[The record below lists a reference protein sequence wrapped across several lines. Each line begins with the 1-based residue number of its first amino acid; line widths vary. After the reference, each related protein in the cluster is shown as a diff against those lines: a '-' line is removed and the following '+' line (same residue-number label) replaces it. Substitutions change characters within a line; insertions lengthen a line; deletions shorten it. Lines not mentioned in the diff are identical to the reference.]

1 MARRLRIAV
10 LIESQSKSLRSV
22 LRGIAAYGRDHGPW
36 SLYHQ
41 EGPLDPAVV
50 RQLRDWRGDA
60 VMFLSENREL
70 VQEIYGL
77 GLPSLDLVEAF
88 GGDEVVQMARH
99 DRLIAHQAAEH
110 LLQRGFEHFAYCGF
124 QGVWWSERRGDA
136 FVAYLGEK
144 GLPASVFTEL
154 RAESRISGYRLSP
167 LGAGRQQEDTLAQW
181 LTGLPRPVG
190 LMACSDS
197 CGQKVLRTCGELG
210 IVVPEQMAVVGVD
223 NDDLICELCDPP
235 LSSVDP
241 DFQQFGYAAAAAMVR
256 VIQGERHA
264 KVGQAV
270 DPVGV
275 VLRESTDV
283 QAVADREVAAALH
296 FIRQHACEGIGVD
309 DVLRA
314 ANLSRST
321 LERRF
326 TRLVG
331 RSPRAE
337 ITRRQL
343 ERAQNLLAQ
352 TEFPLKKI
360 ARIAGFSYA
369 ESMCHLFKRLT
380 GESPIAYRRRN
391 RIEGECGSEG

>member
-1 MARRLRIAV
+1 M
-10 LIESQSKSLRSV
+10 RSV

-50 RQLRDWRGDA
+50 EQLHGWRGDGI
-60 VMFLSENREL
+60 MFLSENREL
-70 VQEIYGL
+70 VRKICRL
-77 GLPSLDLVEAF
+77 GLPSLNLYEAF
-88 GGDEVVQMARH
+88 CGDDVVQMARH
-99 DRLIAHQAAEH
+99 DQLIAHQAAEH

-124 QGVWWSERRGDA
+124 QGVWWSERRCDA
-136 FVAYLGEK
+136 FVAYLAKK
-144 GLPASVFTEL
+144 GLQPSLFTKL
-154 RAESRISGYRLSP
+154 RAESRVSGYRLSP
-167 LGAGRQQEDTLAQW
+167 IGEGRQQEDTLAQW
-181 LTGLPRPVG
+181 LAGLQRPVG

-241 DFQQFGYAAAAAMVR
+241 DFEKFGYAAAAAMAR
-256 VIQGERHA
+256 VIQGDRHTPG
-264 KVGQAV
+264 GQ
-270 DPVGV
+270 PVEPLGV

-283 QAVADREVAAALH
+283 QAIPDRDVAAALH
-296 FIRQHACEGIGVD
+296 FIRQHACEGIGVEE
-309 DVLRA
+309 VFRTVA
-314 ANLSRST
+314 LSRST

-326 TRLVG
+326 MKLVG

-343 ERAQNLLAQ
+343 ERVQQLLVQ
-352 TEFPLKKI
+352 TEFPLRTI
-360 ARIAGFSYA
+360 ARIAGFNYA
-369 ESMCHLFKRLT
+369 ESMCHLFKRIT
-380 GESPIAYRRRN
+380 GQSPIAYRRRY
-391 RIEGECGSEG
+391 RTERRTGSEAPQSTQAFCEDEG